1 MATKNEMIKDINEFY
16 LNHQILFEHAGIPRL
31 KFFKW
36 LDSLE
41 DWDSIRK
48 ANSFMFTKIHK
59 YIMNMHKVFIIMPDS
74 AWRTMLTISRTARE
88 VILLKER
95 IFDIQECWKN
105 RPKPP
110 RGPE

>member
-1 MATKNEMIKDINEFY
+1 MATKNEMIQNINEFY
-16 LNHQILFEHAGIPRL
+16 LNHQALFECAGIPRL

-41 DWDSIRK
+41 DWDSVRK
-48 ANSFMFTKIHK
+48 ANSFIFVKMHK
-59 YIMNMHKVFIIMPDS
+59 HIMNMRKVFVIMPDS
-74 AWRTMLTISRTARE
+74 AWKTMMAVGKNSRE
-88 VILLKER
+88 VIQLKEK

-105 RPKPP
+105 RIRPP